1 MWRCLLRCEASQ
13 RAERREHAAARR
25 AAFHEAVAAAL
36 LDVPASERDPGDAQ
50 MLRQILVDAP
60 RTCPGSPLF
69 AHDRVQA
76 LVVNV
81 LCDGCWLGAKHPA
94 SGYVQGMND
103 LLAVFLVVLV
113 DEVSRGRPR
122 GRGDAV

>member
-1 MWRCLLRCEASQ
+1 
-13 RAERREHAAARR
+13 
-25 AAFHEAVAAAL
+25 
-36 LDVPASERDPGDAQ
+36 

-81 LCDGCWLGAKHPA
+81 L
-94 SGYVQGMND
+94 YVW
-103 LLAVFLVVLV
+103 AVRH
-113 DEVSRGRPR
+113 S
-122 GRGDAV
+122 A

>member
-1 MWRCLLRCEASQ
+1 MADGEDDAASLNFGPEFPVDQVECLSDAEVATILEGIVRQ
-13 RAERREHAAARR
+13 R
-25 AAFHEAVAAAL
+25 
-36 LDVPASERDPGDAQ
+36 GDAQ

-81 LCDGCWLGAKHPA
+81 L
-94 SGYVQGMND
+94 YVW
-103 LLAVFLVVLV
+103 AVRH
-113 DEVSRGRPR
+113 S
-122 GRGDAV
+122 A